1 MSTPPNTRGV
11 WDPVEASREIGQ
23 RYLRYLATSFYF
35 RDPKLRESF
44 RQALENE
51 GLLKGPFLEATPVYR
66 RGPTSRELVAELLRR
81 EPDPGFV
88 AALQP
93 DRRLYAHQEHAIRR
107 LMDGRNVVVSTGTG
121 SGKTETYL
129 WPVLLRLYQEF
140 LKGGRVP
147 GIRALVLYPMN
158 ALAND
163 QRRRLGECCEA
174 LARNHS
180 PFSFTFGRYTGET
193 PEDERD
199 RERNASDKL
208 AARLP
213 GELVL
218 RREMRER
225 PPDMLLT
232 NYSMLEY
239 LLLRPDDSPLFDDGR
254 GATWRFLILDEAHQ
268 YRGAKGIEIAMLIRR
283 LKQRLRDGGHE
294 GRLQCIATGASLGGG
309 DPDREPLAEFAG
321 ELFGEPF
328 SPDDIVLEETVPE
341 PHLEHPAGPIPA
353 QATIDLG
360 RLVTEG
366 DEERAARLCLD
377 VVKRQGLESRAG
389 AALDELLQI
398 AFSTDSRVMDLRKR
412 LARPRLVVELA
423 DELYP
428 ELPGDRRTSALVA
441 LVQLLMRARDP
452 GTGAPILSARYHLFI
467 KGLEGAFVRY
477 RPNKCVSLARSG
489 SEENQE
495 AAVFEVALCQ
505 ECGQHYFVGR
515 RSDGH
520 LLEPARDPG
529 LEEYKVEFYRP
540 LEEFGEG
547 GDDVEERRARLCLR
561 CGALSRAR
569 SRGTPEDPDCEH
581 GDSIV
586 VVQEEARSG
595 REDQIGT
602 CGVCGHRGRDPVR
615 EIVHGTDGPNVVLV
629 TTLHSL
635 LPEERRKVLAFADG
649 RQEAAFFAWYA
660 QQTHE
665 TVRNR
670 GMLLEAVEALASAG
684 HRTLALD
691 TLAIEVRHLLRNA
704 GVLDEATTDIE
715 ALRRAWIIVLGEL
728 LTDEPRLSLEGV
740 ALMRWVP
747 ELPADLEVPRALVEA
762 PWSMTEDDARET
774 VRYLIDTLRT
784 DRSMEL
790 PSQPGVRLEWDDLK
804 LRAQQTRTEIGGQG
818 TVKAWDGPRTRRVL
832 LLSRLLEN
840 QSNGAMPL
848 STRMEMAQAILRE
861 LWEAL
866 LKAGG
871 GERLLLRDGHG
882 TRANP
887 RWWRAELLPEDTA
900 RWRCTVCGRY
910 QTLSVKRLCTR
921 YGCPGHLERLD
932 GVPEELRLNH
942 YRLLY
947 QKPPPARFRA
957 EEHTAQIEGDTA
969 RKFQEDF
976 EKGRIHLLSCSTTFE
991 LGVDL
996 GDLDSILL
1004 RNVPPEAFNYA
1015 QRVGR
1020 AGRRPGRPGFAVTYC
1035 RRRPHDLDYFERAE
1049 DLLRGRT
1056 RPPLLRLQNEK
1067 IALRHAGAIV
1077 LSQFFRQ
1084 NHDRFGNV
1092 AAFFR
1097 NLRNPCATRDLEE
1110 FIARH
1115 REAIGRQLRS
1125 VLPPP
1130 LLAALGLEDGGWPTR
1145 LCGNGSP
1152 LEKAEAEVSDDYAKV
1167 ADFEE
1172 QARNER
1178 RYRDAEWA
1186 RRRADTIACE
1196 DIISF
1201 LSRKAVIPKYGFPV
1215 DVVELDLLQARSAR
1229 QFGVA
1234 LERDLAIAVS
1244 EFAPGAKLVANK
1256 KLWESYA
1263 LKRVASKEWPRW
1275 RYRRCRRHGSFEIWG
1290 WSDELPRQAC
1300 CSEAQP
1306 LVCIDPIFGFSVR
1319 RGTPD
1324 EPSGR
1329 PERLFTTRP
1338 YFSRLASNMPETIQM
1353 GGVAQVTKAS
1363 PGYLV
1368 VLCEGKRGRGF
1379 FICEQC
1385 GAGFADQPH
1394 DREHKTA
1401 LGASC
1406 GGPLQPAALGHQFL
1420 TDVVLVEFLPVPAA
1434 SVVNDGAERLLW
1446 FQHSLAYA
1454 IVQGASSTLEVPLQD
1469 LNVTITSAGAHGRPQ
1484 IVLYDNVPGGAG
1496 LVAQLEDPSRFRR
1509 CLEAA
1514 RERVTGR
1521 CGCGPEASCY
1531 GCLRHYGNQFAHPY
1545 LARGPVHDYL
1555 ESILR
1560 EWRGGPLA

>member
-1 MSTPPNTRGV
+1 MPTPPNKRGL
-11 WDPVEASREIGQ
+11 WDPVEASREIER

-35 RDPKLRESF
+35 RDPALRESF
-44 RQALENE
+44 REALENE
-51 GLLKGPFLEATPVYR
+51 RLVNGPFLEATPLYR
-66 RGPTSRELVAELLRR
+66 RGPTSRQLVAELLGC

-93 DRRLYAHQEHAIRR
+93 DRRLYAHQERAIRK
-107 LMDGRNVVVSTGTG
+107 LMDGQNVVVSTGTG
-121 SGKTETYL
+121 SGKTEAYL

-174 LARNHS
+174 LAGNDS

-225 PPDMLLT
+225 PPDILLT

-254 GATWRFLILDEAHQ
+254 GTTWRFLILDEAHQ

-309 DPDREPLAEFAG
+309 DPDRGPLAEFAS

-328 SPDDIVLEETVPE
+328 SPDDIVLEETLPE
-341 PHLEHPAGPIPA
+341 PHLDRPTGPIPA
-353 QATIDLG
+353 QATIDLA
-360 RLVTEG
+360 RLVAAG
-366 DEERAARLCLD
+366 DQQGAAKLCLD
-377 VVKRQGLESRAG
+377 IARQQGLKAAPEADLNDLLHAMLRADRR
-389 AALDELLQI
+389 AAE
-398 AFSTDSRVMDLRKR
+398 LRKLLKEPHR
-412 LARPRLVVELA
+412 VEDLAKQLYGDESSSEQSVALA
-423 DELYP
+423 
-428 ELPGDRRTSALVA
+428 A

-452 GTGAPILSARYHLFI
+452 QTGAPLLSARYHLFI

-477 RPNKCVSLARSG
+477 RPDKCVSLARGASDA
-489 SEENQE
+489 EHK

-505 ECGQHYFVGR
+505 ECGEHYFVGR
-515 RSDGH
+515 RYYGR
-520 LLEPARDPG
+520 LVEPPRDPG

-540 LEEFGEG
+540 VHGFEEG
-547 GDDVEERRARLCLR
+547 GEEAEERRARLCLR

-569 SRGTPEDPDCEH
+569 SRETPEDPDCED

-586 VVQEEARSG
+586 VVQEKARSG

-615 EIVHGTDGPNVVLV
+615 EIVHGTDGPNAVIV

-670 GMLLEAVEALASAG
+670 GMLLEALRCLASAG
-684 HRTLALD
+684 HHTLALD
-691 TLAIEVRHLLRNA
+691 TLAIEVRHLLQNA
-704 GVLDEATTDIE
+704 GVLGEATTDIE
-715 ALRRAWIIVLGEL
+715 ALRQAWIIVLGEL

-740 ALMRWVP
+740 ALMRWIP
-747 ELPADLEVPRALVEA
+747 ELPADLGIPRALVGA
-762 PWSMTEDDARET
+762 PWYMTEDDAQET
-774 VRYLIDTLRT
+774 VRYLIDSLRT

-790 PSQPGVRLEWDDLK
+790 PSQPGLRLEWEDLK

-818 TVKAWDGPRTRRVL
+818 HIKAWDGPRTRRIL
-832 LLSRLLEN
+832 LLSRLLEE
-840 QSNGAMPL
+840 QSNGAIPH
-848 STRMEMAQAILRE
+848 STRIEKAQALLRE

-866 LKAGG
+866 LQAGG
-871 GERLLLRDGHG
+871 GERLLLHDGHG
-882 TRANP
+882 KRANP

-900 RWRCTVCGRY
+900 RWRCNVCGRY
-910 QTLSVKRLCTR
+910 HTLSVKGLCTR

-942 YRLLY
+942 YRRLY
-947 QKPPPARFRA
+947 QEPLPARFRA
-957 EEHTAQIEGDTA
+957 EEHTAQIERETA
-969 RKFQEDF
+969 REFQEDF

-1004 RNVPPEAFNYA
+1004 RNVPPEPFNYA

-1020 AGRRPGRPGFAVTYC
+1020 SGRRPGRPGFAVTYC
-1035 RRRPHDLDYFERAE
+1035 RRRPHDLDYFDRAE
-1049 DLLRGRT
+1049 DLLSGRT
-1056 RPPLLRLQNEK
+1056 RPPLLSLQNEK
-1067 IALRHAGAIV
+1067 IARRHAGAIV

-1084 NHDRFGNV
+1084 NRERFRNV
-1092 AAFFR
+1092 EAFFR
-1097 NLRNPCATRDLEE
+1097 DLRNPRATRDLEE
-1110 FIARH
+1110 FAARY
-1115 REAIGRQLRS
+1115 REALERQLRG
-1125 VLPPP
+1125 VLPTG
-1130 LLAALGLEDGGWPTR
+1130 LLAGLGLEDVSWPTR
-1145 LCGNGSP
+1145 LCGDGSP
-1152 LEKAEAEVSDDYAKV
+1152 LEKAETEVSDDYTKV

-1172 QARNER
+1172 QARNDR
-1178 RYRDAEWA
+1178 RYGEADWA
-1186 RRRADTIACE
+1186 RRRADTIAGE
-1196 DIISF
+1196 DVISF

-1215 DVVELDLLQARSAR
+1215 DVVELDLMQARSAR

-1275 RYRRCRRHGSFEIWG
+1275 SYRKCRRHGSFEIWG
-1290 WSDELPRQAC
+1290 WSVAPPGQAC
-1300 CSEAQP
+1300 CNEAQP

-1338 YFSRLASNMPETIQM
+1338 YFSRLTSGMPGTIQM

-1385 GAGFADQPH
+1385 GAGFADRPR

-1420 TDVVLVEFLPVPAA
+1420 TDVVLVDFLPAA
-1434 SVVNDGAERLLW
+1434 SVVNDGPDRLLW

-1454 IVQGASSTLEVPLQD
+1454 LVQGASTTLEVPLQD
-1469 LNVTITSAGAHGRPQ
+1469 LNVTVTSTGAPGRPR

-1496 LVAQLEDPSRFRR
+1496 LVARLQDPSRFRQ

-1555 ESILR
+1555 GSILR
-1560 EWRGGPLA
+1560 DWRDGALA